1 MGKIRSRLKS
11 EGKREEDSAVVRRS
25 RSTDTD
31 RQTDRQASL
40 SLSALFFLYVGGPPG
55 EGTTRKCQNFLC
67 FPPPPLFSTFH
78 SLTLSLQLSP
88 CVSITKLFGLY
99 FSIYL
104 LAQNVQSSLR
114 LEAQALAGS

>member
-40 SLSALFFLYVGGPPG
+40 SLSALFFLYVGEPPG

-78 SLTLSLQLSP
+78 SLTLSLFNSLLVSLSRSFLVYTFQYTCLLKMFNRLLDWKP
-88 CVSITKLFGLY
+88 KL
-99 FSIYL
+99 
-104 LAQNVQSSLR
+104 
-114 LEAQALAGS
+114 